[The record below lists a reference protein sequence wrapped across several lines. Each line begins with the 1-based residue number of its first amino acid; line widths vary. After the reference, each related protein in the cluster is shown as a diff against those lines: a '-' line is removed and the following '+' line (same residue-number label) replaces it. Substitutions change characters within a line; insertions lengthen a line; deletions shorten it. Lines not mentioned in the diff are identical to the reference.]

1 MKAVCSVTVS
11 QSAACTFSEILISE
25 CPSRV
30 IMCKNGLL
38 KGLSMETILSDGNC
52 QILIVNSN
60 NVNEFGS
67 CAKNKI

>member
-1 MKAVCSVTVS
+1 MKGVCRITVS
-11 QSAACTFSEILISE
+11 QSAACTFNEILMSE
-25 CPSRV
+25 CPSRA

-38 KGLSMETILSDGNC
+38 KGLSVETILSEGNY

-67 CAKNKI
+67 CAN